1 MKYTIET
8 FRALVDKMMVNSI
21 GLTSNDLPDVSLWD
35 YFDKDTDYTNQEITE
50 AARDAIADI
59 LMEGD
64 CPFDVIDDTMTHIG
78 MTLYQGVKENMNGDK
93 I

>member
-8 FRALVDKMMVNSI
+8 FRALVDTMMVNSV
-21 GLTSNDLPDVSLWD
+21 GLTSSDLPDVSLWD
-35 YFDKDTDYTNQEITE
+35 YFDTDTDYTKQEITE

-78 MTLYQGVKENMNGDK
+78 MTLYQGVDNDK
-93 I
+93 TR

>member
-8 FRALVDKMMVNSI
+8 FRALVDRMMVNSV

-35 YFDKDTDYTNQEITE
+35 YFDTDTDYTKQEITE

-78 MTLYQGVKENMNGDK
+78 MTLYQGVKND
-93 I
+93 

>member
-8 FRALVDKMMVNSI
+8 FRALVDRMMVNSI

-35 YFDKDTDYTNQEITE
+35 YFDTDTEYTKQEITE

-64 CPFDVIDDTMTHIG
+64 CPLDVIDDTMTHIG
-78 MTLYQGVKENMNGDK
+78 MTLYQGVNNDK
-93 I
+93 TR

>member
-8 FRALVDKMMVNSI
+8 FRQLVDRMMVNSV

-35 YFDKDTDYTNQEITE
+35 YFDTDTDYTKQEITE

-78 MTLYQGVKENMNGDK
+78 MTLYQGVDNDK
-93 I
+93 TR

>member
-8 FRALVDKMMVNSI
+8 FRALVDRMMVNSV
-21 GLTSNDLPDVSLWD
+21 GLTSSDLPDVSLWD
-35 YFDKDTDYTNQEITE
+35 YFDTSTDYTKQEITE

-64 CPFDVIDDTMTHIG
+64 CPLDVIDDTMTHIG
-78 MTLYQGVKENMNGDK
+78 MTLYQGVNNDK
-93 I
+93 TR